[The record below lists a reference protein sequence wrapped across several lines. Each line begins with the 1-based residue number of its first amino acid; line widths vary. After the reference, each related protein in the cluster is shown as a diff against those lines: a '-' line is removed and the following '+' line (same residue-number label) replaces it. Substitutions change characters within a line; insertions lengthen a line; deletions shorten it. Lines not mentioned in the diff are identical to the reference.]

1 MCSLYQDAA
10 YIVVIENPLES
21 VGTVWATIHCKY
33 RSSLRIN
40 WSQPLIRQKGKIG
53 NREWGGSD
61 EEKEDRIL
69 LLFKNDPY
77 VYVTLFPLM
86 ITPHVVLCMYD
97 ILNVL
102 RDLKCLTPWY
112 LLIRI
117 KRRKYYGSDVSYPPE
132 SCTVHEIELILGLIR
147 REGRLGSVKDPCV

>member
-132 SCTVHEIELILGLIR
+132 SCMVHEIELILGLSR
-147 REGRLGSVKDPCV
+147 REGPMCV